1 MIHQNPLN
9 RFCIDCSSWNLENNK
24 GCCKKK
30 KGYIPDNLIK
40 FLKWCPLEKLNKYR
54 NEKTVI
60 DGYTF
65 QSKKEANRYFEL
77 KMMQKAGEI
86 SDLELQPKFEIVPQ
100 VYWINA
106 ININASKTLG
116 KRYYIADFSY
126 FENGNKTVEDVKS
139 AITRKNPVYTLK
151 RQLFLLKYPGIVFKE
166 T

>member
-1 MIHQNPLN
+1 MEYMIEE
-9 RFCIDCSSWNLENNK
+9 DK
-24 GCCKKK
+24 
-30 KGYIPDNLIK
+30 IP
-40 FLKWCPLEKLNKYR
+40 KYR
-54 NEKTVI
+54 NEKTII
-60 DGYTF
+60 DGITF
-65 QSKKEANRYFEL
+65 QSRKEANRYFEL
-77 KMMQKAGEI
+77 KMLQRAGEI
-86 SDLELQPKFEIVPQ
+86 SKLELQPKFEIVPE

-106 ININASKTLG
+106 VTIVDSKTLG

>member
-60 DGYTF
+60 DGYIF

-77 KMMQKAGEI
+77 KMMQRAGEI
-86 SDLELQPKFEIVPQ
+86 SKLELQPKFEIVPD
-100 VYWINA
+100 VIWLY
-106 ININASKTLG
+106 ASRILR

-126 FENGNKTVEDVKS
+126 FENCIKTVEDVKS

-166 T
+166 S